1 MQGIANQLP
10 DIFTDNKKIVKSQIP
25 TTNTSAQIEVHA
37 EQSINTA
44 VNKSKPH
51 LKHGRPVDVKDKIS
65 WNRKVQEKNV
75 VAHKEAIPMKHVT

>member
-1 MQGIANQLP
+1 M
-10 DIFTDNKKIVKSQIP
+10 KSHIP

-51 LKHGRPVDVKDKIS
+51 LKRGRPVSVKDKIP
-65 WNRKVQEKNV
+65 WKRKVQEKQV
-75 VAHKEAIPMKHVT
+75 TAHKEAIPRK